1 MLFEQW
7 GLLRHTQAAK
17 LGELPTNN
25 NIGNAVQLS
34 ALLLFIYYPIN
45 YCFFF
50 LNSSFNK
57 IISVFILQ
65 QREQLDRLKN
75 DQIHQ
80 AEFHAQQI
88 KEHEEAIQRH
98 KEFLNNLHK

>member
-7 GLLRHTQAAK
+7 GLLRHTQADGK
-17 LGELPTNN
+17 WESCRL
-25 NIGNAVQLS
+25 I
-34 ALLLFIYYPIN
+34 
-45 YCFFF
+45 
-50 LNSSFNK
+50 
-57 IISVFILQ
+57 IISGILFNYRRFCYLYITPLIIFFWNLSLNYKFLSVVLLQ
-65 QREQLDRLKN
+65 QREQLERLKN

-98 KEFLNNLHK
+98 KDFLDNLHK

>member
-1 MLFEQW
+1 MLF
-7 GLLRHTQAAK
+7 
-17 LGELPTNN
+17 
-25 NIGNAVQLS
+25 
-34 ALLLFIYYPIN
+34 N
-45 YCFFF
+45 YRRFCYLYITPLIIVFFF
-50 LNSSFNK
+50 WNLSFNK